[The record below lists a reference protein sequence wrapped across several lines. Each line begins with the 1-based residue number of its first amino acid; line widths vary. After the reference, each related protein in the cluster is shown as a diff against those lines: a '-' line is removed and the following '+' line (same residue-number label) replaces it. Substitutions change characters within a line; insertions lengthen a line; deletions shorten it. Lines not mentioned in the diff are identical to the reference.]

1 MGRVSYYSTVYL
13 TPYIMYIRLAY
24 LQWSHSYFLLC
35 IDLTEE
41 ELMQSVR
48 GILLDIDGVLHIS
61 KQPITGG
68 TEVLAWLKQQG
79 YATGFVT
86 NTTTFARATLAQH
99 LQAIGLPIDEQH
111 LMTAPVATANYIR
124 QHYPG
129 KRCWV
134 LTKGNTAE
142 DFAGI
147 ELVESQADVVVIGG
161 AEELLTYE
169 AMNAAFR
176 MLMDGAVLLAMH
188 RNLYW
193 RASDGLMLDSGP
205 YVHALELATGKQATV
220 LGKPD
225 RVFFEQALH
234 SIGVAADEAVTVGDD
249 IENDVGGAQRAG
261 MRGILVCTG
270 KHSADSPLLER
281 VQPDAILPS
290 IVDLPEWLGALSA

>member
-24 LQWSHSYFLLC
+24 LQWSHSHFLLC

-61 KQPITGG
+61 MQPITGG

-86 NTTTFARATLAQH
+86 NTTTFARATLAQR

-176 MLMDGAVLLAMH
+176 MIMNGAALLAMH
-188 RNLYW
+188 TNLYW
-193 RASDGLMLDSGP
+193 RTSEGLRLDSGP
-205 YVHALELATGKQATV
+205 YVHALELATGKQAIV
-220 LGKPD
+220 LGKPN
-225 RVFFEQALH
+225 RAFFEQALL
-234 SIGVAADEAVTVGDD
+234 SIGITAATAVMVGDD
-249 IENDVGGAQRAG
+249 LENDVHAAQQAG
-261 MRGILVCTG
+261 LRGVLVCTG
-270 KHSADSPLLER
+270 KHGAGSPLLER
-281 VQPDAILPS
+281 VHPAAVLPS
-290 IVDLPEWLGALSA
+290 IADLPAWLVQ